1 MLTMP
6 SNLGLFNEPWTGDVA
21 VRWLCVRAV
30 DGLRFLILDR
40 RAQFGARRAND
51 LYCKYLLDR
60 RAKVHVSLMVRI
72 HRW

>member
-1 MLTMP
+1 VTLQSRVCNASLKRILVYSGVMTASVTVYFAKNAL
-6 SNLGLFNEPWTGDVA
+6 
-21 VRWLCVRAV
+21 
-30 DGLRFLILDR
+30 LDR